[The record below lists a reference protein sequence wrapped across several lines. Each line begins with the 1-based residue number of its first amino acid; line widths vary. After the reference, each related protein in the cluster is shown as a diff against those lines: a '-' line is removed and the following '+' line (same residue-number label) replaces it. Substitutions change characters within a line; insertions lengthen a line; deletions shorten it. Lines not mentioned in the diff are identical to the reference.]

1 MKSLF
6 SLGRRFAG
14 PALVLWGLVLA
25 VNPVSAQQAQFG
37 ALSIQGAYVKPTVQ
51 GQINSA
57 GYLKITN
64 TGADDKLLSASTG
77 MANQVQLHFM
87 GMQGDVM
94 KMNEV
99 AAIDL
104 PSGKTVEL
112 KPGSY
117 HLMILGVKAPI
128 KPGDNLKM
136 KLKFQKA
143 GELEMVFPTSTLES
157 AAHSHEH

>member
-1 MKSLF
+1 MTLHQREHEQSIG
-6 SLGRRFAG
+6 SSM
-14 PALVLWGLVLA
+14 
-25 VNPVSAQQAQFG
+25 SA
-37 ALSIQGAYVKPTVQ
+37 T
-51 GQINSA
+51 SA
-57 GYLKITN
+57 PMPPMYRHATKAMGGVITCQ
-64 TGADDKLLSASTG
+64 TASTG

-143 GELEMVFPTSTLES
+143 GELAMVFPASTPES

>member
-1 MKSLF
+1 
-6 SLGRRFAG
+6 
-14 PALVLWGLVLA
+14 
-25 VNPVSAQQAQFG
+25 
-37 ALSIQGAYVKPTVQ
+37 
-51 GQINSA
+51 
-57 GYLKITN
+57 
-64 TGADDKLLSASTG
+64 
-77 MANQVQLHFM
+77 LHFM

-143 GELEMVFPTSTLES
+143 GELEMVFPTSTPES